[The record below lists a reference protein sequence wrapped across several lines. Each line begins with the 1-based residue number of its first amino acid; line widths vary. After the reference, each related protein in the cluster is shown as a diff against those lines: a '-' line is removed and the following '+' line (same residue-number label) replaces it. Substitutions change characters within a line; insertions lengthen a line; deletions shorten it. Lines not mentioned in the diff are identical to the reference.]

1 MKIDFGRLVD
11 IKLREDGVALLR
23 DFAALTHVKL
33 ADVVS
38 LWPRCP
44 QCGFLLQQAGRT
56 LLCQHC
62 GMEYK
67 LCQ

>member
-1 MKIDFGRLVD
+1 MVKHLID
-11 IKLREDGVALLR
+11 IKIRQDGAAALREL
-23 DFAALTHVKL
+23 AAHTNIKM

-44 QCGFLLQQAGRT
+44 QCGFLLQRVSNK
-56 LLCQHC
+56 LMVCPSC

-67 LCQ
+67 LC

>member
-1 MKIDFGRLVD
+1 MAKRLVD
-11 IKLREDGVALLR
+11 IKIREDGVAALR
-23 DFAALTHVKL
+23 ELAALTSIKM

-44 QCGFLLQQAGRT
+44 RCGFLLQRAGK
-56 LLCQHC
+56 LLVCPHC

-67 LCQ
+67 LC